1 MFKSNKFGRIFWVDD
16 ELEFKSCPLNVD
28 ETGDFDCEDYVSEW
42 TDWEGVDMNELLA
55 IHKVCILNKTQYAGS
70 LTLND
75 KAHKITN
82 SDEPVIINLPEGTNL
97 KKRSMQYDYADKVID
112 SQELE
117 GDISTVKDSD
127 YADKVDTLVDKMGMN
142 SYKWDEQ
149 FYNEIVKNDKF
160 SFGRFNDPDY
170 PIHLSQT

>member
-1 MFKSNKFGRIFWVDD
+1 MYKSQSFGRIFWVDD
-16 ELEFKSCPLNVD
+16 NYEFKSCPLCVD
-28 ETGDFDCEDYVSEW
+28 ETGDFDQEDYVSEW

-70 LTLND
+70 LSLND
-75 KAHKITN
+75 KAH
-82 SDEPVIINLPEGTNL
+82 
-97 KKRSMQYDYADKVID
+97 KVID

-127 YADKVDTLVDKMGMN
+127 YADKVDTLVDNMKMN

-149 FYNEIVKNDKF
+149 FYNEIVKDSKF
-160 SFGRFNDPDY
+160 SYGKFNEINY
-170 PIHLSQT
+170 PLHLQQQ

>member
-70 LTLND
+70 LSLND
-75 KAHKITN
+75 YAHKIT
-82 SDEPVIINLPEGTNL
+82 D
-97 KKRSMQYDYADKVID
+97 KKD
-112 SQELE
+112 
-117 GDISTVKDSD
+117 D
-127 YADKVDTLVDKMGMN
+127 YADKVDTLVDKMGMTK
-142 SYKWDEQ
+142 YKFDES
-149 FYNEIVKNDKF
+149 FYNELVTDYNYRFPKF
-160 SFGRFNDPDY
+160 MSIDY
-170 PIHLSQT
+170 PTK

>member
-28 ETGDFDCEDYVSEW
+28 ETGDFTCEDYVSEW

-55 IHKVCILNKTQYAGS
+55 IHKVCILNKTQYGGS
-70 LTLND
+70 LSLND

-97 KKRSMQYDYADKVID
+97 KKRSMQYDYA
-112 SQELE
+112 E
-117 GDISTVKDSD
+117 
-127 YADKVDTLVDKMGMN
+127 KVDRLVDNMGMKE
-142 SYKWDEQ
+142 YKWDEQ

-160 SFGRFNDPDY
+160 SFGKFNDPDY
-170 PIHLSQT
+170 PIHLSQS

>member
-28 ETGDFDCEDYVSEW
+28 ETGDFECDDYVSEW

-70 LTLND
+70 LSLND

-82 SDEPVIINLPEGTNL
+82 SDDN
-97 KKRSMQYDYADKVID
+97 YA
-112 SQELE
+112 E
-117 GDISTVKDSD
+117 
-127 YADKVDTLVDKMGMN
+127 KVDRLVDNMGMRK
-142 SYKWDEQ
+142 YKWDEQ
-149 FYNEIVKNDKF
+149 FYNEIVKDSKF
-160 SFGRFNDPDY
+160 SFGKFNEINY
-170 PIHLSQT
+170 PLHLQQS

>member
-70 LTLND
+70 LSLND

-82 SDEPVIINLPEGTNL
+82 NDDNYGE
-97 KKRSMQYDYADKVID
+97 
-112 SQELE
+112 
-117 GDISTVKDSD
+117 
-127 YADKVDTLVDKMGMN
+127 KVDRLVDNMGMKE
-142 SYKWDEQ
+142 YKWDEQ

-160 SFGRFNDPDY
+160 SFGKFNDPDY
-170 PIHLSQT
+170 PIHLSQS